1 MEYVKRK
8 EVLKILKISY
18 QTLYKMAN
26 NNEIE
31 TIIVGKHKLYNL
43 NKYLRE
49 NKILINSDKKK

>member
-1 MEYVKRK
+1 
-8 EVLKILKISY
+8 
-18 QTLYKMAN
+18 MAN

-49 NKILINSDKKK
+49 NKIPINSNKKNNICYCRVSSMK